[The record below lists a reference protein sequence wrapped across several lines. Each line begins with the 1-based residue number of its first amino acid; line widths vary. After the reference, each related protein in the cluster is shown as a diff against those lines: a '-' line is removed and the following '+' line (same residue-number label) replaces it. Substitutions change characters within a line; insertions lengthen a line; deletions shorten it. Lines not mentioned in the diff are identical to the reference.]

1 MAEEWVRDA
10 RPVRRVERDPAA
22 TVPAQGWPLTVPAV
36 AQLLADG
43 LDLAPGV
50 TFLVGENGSGKS
62 TLVEGVAEAF
72 GLNAEGGTPYG
83 RHRTR
88 PSESPLGSWLRLVR
102 GAGAPRWG
110 FFLRAESMHGY
121 YTYLEQEAGRS
132 GYHELSH
139 GESFL
144 ELVAQH
150 LDNPGLHCLDEP
162 EAALSF
168 TSVLALVGRL
178 DALART
184 GGQVLCATPL
194 PRALRAAGRPDP
206 RGRPLGAC
214 GRAPGTTCCSSS
226 TAAASWLRP
235 RGTCGTW
242 STEPRVSRPGRPGRR
257 ARRRRSRRARRR
269 PRTRCSRGR
278 RRPSP
283 PGGPRAARRPTAAR
297 RSCCPPG

>member
-1 MAEEWVRDA
+1 WVRDA

-62 TLVEGVAEAF
+62 TLVGGVAEVF

-121 YTYLEQEAGRS
+121 YTYLEQEAGRA

-162 EAALSF
+162 RPPSPSPRCSPSSAGW
-168 TSVLALVGRL
+168 TRWPGRA
-178 DALART
+178 DRCCAPPHSP
-184 GGQVLCATPL
+184 VLCALPGARILEVGPL
-194 PRALRAAGRPDP
+194 GPAGERLGRPAARRALPQLPGCAPAVPAARGRLSRGSAGRVGQVGEHAVV
-206 RGRPLGAC
+206 GRDERVGVHERAVAVVAGAH
-214 GRAPGTTCCSSS
+214 RH
-226 TAAASWLRP
+226 AAAR
-235 RGTCGTW
+235 
-242 STEPRVSRPGRPGRR
+242 EPRVDPQRPGG
-257 ARRRRSRRARRR
+257 
-269 PRTRCSRGR
+269 
-278 RRPSP
+278 
-283 PGGPRAARRPTAAR
+283 RAAHR
-297 RSCCPPG
+297 G